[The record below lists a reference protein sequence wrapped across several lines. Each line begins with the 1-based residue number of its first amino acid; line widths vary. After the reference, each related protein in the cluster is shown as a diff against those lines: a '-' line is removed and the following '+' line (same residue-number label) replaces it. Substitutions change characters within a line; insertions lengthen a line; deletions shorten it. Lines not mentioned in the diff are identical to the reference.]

1 MGPPKNKWVGNIQ
14 ALKFSEEEDN
24 SLSSSDYLHPSWVE
38 YGALKSKKV
47 FVDKKESKYCF
58 GGKLLCRPKDF
69 SRKSSGIGDC
79 VGNGVSC
86 FPAAFCQTIRSSTL
100 FFVALSALI
109 YKMLNYALYSSVC
122 SVVNCTLLY
131 SALFYTMHSFVLCT
145 LFHLHSITL
154 WTLLHSV
161 FYCTLH
167 SIALC
172 TLLHSVVCTL
182 LHFAVYTLLHSVLI
196 SLCTRSL
203 LKLCTLLHSVFY
215 CTMHSFAQCTLK
227 RSN

>member
-1 MGPPKNKWVGNIQ
+1 M
-14 ALKFSEEEDN
+14 
-24 SLSSSDYLHPSWVE
+24 
-38 YGALKSKKV
+38 

-122 SVVNCTLLY
+122 SVVNCTLLHSTLFCTLHSFTQCTLLY
-131 SALFYTMHSFVLCT
+131 SALFF
-145 LFHLHSITL
+145 I
-154 WTLLHSV
+154 
-161 FYCTLH
+161 
-167 SIALC
+167 C
-172 TLLHSVVCTL
+172 TLLHSELYCTLYFIVLCTL
-182 LHFAVYTLLHSVLI
+182 LHFALYYTL
-196 SLCTRSL
+196 
-203 LKLCTLLHSVFY
+203 
-215 CTMHSFAQCTLK
+215 
-227 RSN
+227 